1 MRDMISVF
9 SATNDRK
16 PAVLAVLLSHLPAS
30 EREQQIGELLE
41 AEQEQ
46 LLSLDGLLAAVK
58 DNQIVGAALFLMQP
72 DRCAYV
78 WQPVVLDSTDSTPVA
93 DALLSEMAKRVER
106 ENAWIGQCLIDPSE
120 TSDREALSRNGFPHL
135 ADLHYLSRP
144 LTDPIPEPGD
154 TLLTPI
160 SYGQG
165 ENHERFRQVIE
176 RTYIGSLDC
185 PGIQGHRTGDDAILS
200 HQSTGIFLP
209 DQWTIVSDQRG
220 DAGVLLLADQ
230 PDQQAWEVV
239 YMGIVPE
246 ARGNRY
252 GREMLLRG
260 LAAAKAAGC
269 EAVVL
274 AVDSNNQFARRL
286 YDGLGFQLTEI
297 RSVHALIPSAEN
309 KAVDRPQ
316 IVNNPQSGE

>member
-16 PAVLAVLLSHLPAS
+16 PAVLAVLLSNLPVS
-30 EREQQIGELLE
+30 EREQQICELLE
-41 AEQEQ
+41 AEREK

-78 WQPVVLDSTDSTPVA
+78 WRPVVLDSTDSAPVA
-93 DALLSEMAKRVER
+93 DALLSDMGKRIQQ
-106 ENAWIGQCLIDPSE
+106 ENAWIGQCLIDPHE
-120 TSDREALSRNGFPHL
+120 TLDREALSRNGFPHL

-144 LTDPIPEPGD
+144 LADPIPDSEEIR
-154 TLLTPI
+154 LTPI
-160 SYGQG
+160 RYGQG

-185 PGIQGHRTGDDAILS
+185 PGIQGNRTGEDAIIS
-200 HQSTGIFLP
+200 HQSTGVFLP
-209 DQWTIVSDQRG
+209 DQWTIFSDERG
-220 DAGVLLLADQ
+220 DAGLLLLAEH
-230 PDQQAWEVV
+230 PEQQAWEVV

-252 GREMLLRG
+252 GREILLTG
-260 LAAAKAAGC
+260 LAAAKSAGC
-269 EAVVL
+269 ESVVL

-286 YDGLGFQLTEI
+286 YDGLGFQQTET
-297 RSVHALIPSAEN
+297 RSVHAMIPSSGN
-309 KAVDRPQ
+309 KDVDRPQ
-316 IVNNPQSGE
+316 IVNNPQTGE